1 MGKKLILIFF
11 VLLTSVVSA
20 GEMITVDFTETPG
33 VVKEINEG
41 DALRFTINEKTHELL
56 LKEVY
61 ESSNYIKAALFV
73 EGAET
78 PAYLSIYYNQKVLI
92 DFYKD
97 GTDDLA
103 IVLESVGDNKARII
117 LRMLDE
123 SGSPVLESNNASNA
137 ITGNVVADEGSSVNS
152 KTGLLITGAIVII
165 GFIIALIIIK
175 K

>member
-1 MGKKLILIFF
+1 MKKSLILISF
-11 VLLTSVVSA
+11 LLIVSIVSA
-20 GEMITVDFTETPG
+20 GEMITIDFTKTP
-33 VVKEINEG
+33 VVVEEINEG
-41 DALRFTINEKTHELL
+41 DALRFTINGKTHELL

-61 ESSNYIKAALFV
+61 ESKNYIKAALFV

-97 GTDDLA
+97 GTNDLA
-103 IVLESVGDNKARII
+103 IVLESVSNNKARII
-117 LRMLDE
+117 LRILDE
-123 SGSPVLESNNASNA
+123 TGNPVLESTNVSNA
-137 ITGNVVADEGSSVNS
+137 ITGNVVADEGSSVDA

-165 GFIIALIIIK
+165 GFVIALIIIK